1 MATTPDAVATATV
14 DALGTKAT
22 TIWVPGR
29 LRYVFSLLRHLP
41 RPIYR
46 RLPL

>member
-1 MATTPDAVATATV
+1 MATTPEAVAAATV
-14 DALGTKAT
+14 EALDTNAH